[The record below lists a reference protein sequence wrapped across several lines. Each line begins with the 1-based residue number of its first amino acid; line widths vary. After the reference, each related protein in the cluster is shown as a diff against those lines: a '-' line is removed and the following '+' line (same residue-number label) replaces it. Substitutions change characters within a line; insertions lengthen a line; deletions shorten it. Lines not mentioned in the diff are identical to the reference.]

1 MIYSDIIINEDY
13 PGINPVSFGYQDCT
27 ASHSYGPAVRTHWLL
42 HYVVSGTG
50 IFRREGQEYPLTAGD
65 IFVIPPFLETYY
77 EADAAQPWRYIWVG
91 FHSSIPLPGAF
102 DQPVIR
108 CLGIGKVF
116 EDMRRCD
123 QMQAGK
129 SAFLASR
136 IWELL
141 ALILEEGKAENDYIE
156 KALHCMRS
164 EYMTNL
170 TVSGLAERLN
180 LDRCYFSTLFTR
192 QVGTSPSQYLMHLRL
207 EKAAELMRFHSQSPS
222 IAAASVGYTDIYNFS
237 RMFKKKYGISPRQ
250 YIRSSGN
257 SPKNA

>member
-1 MIYSDIIINEDY
+1 MICSEIIINEDY
-13 PGINPVSFGYQDCT
+13 PGINPVSFGYQNCT

-42 HYVVSGTG
+42 HYVVSGCG
-50 IFRREGQEYPLTAGD
+50 IFRREGQEHRLSAGD

-77 EADAAQPWRYIWVG
+77 EADATQPWRYIWVG
-91 FHSSIPLPGAF
+91 FHSTVPLPGTF
-102 DQPVIR
+102 EQPIIR
-108 CLGIGKVF
+108 CPGAGKIF
-116 EDMRRCD
+116 EDMRRCE

-141 ALILEEGKAENDYIE
+141 SLILEEGKAENDYIE
-156 KALHCMRS
+156 KAIHCMRA
-164 EYMTNL
+164 EYMTDL
-170 TVSGLAERLN
+170 TVAGLAERLN

-222 IAAASVGYTDIYNFS
+222 VAAASVGYTDIYNFS
-237 RMFKKKYGISPRQ
+237 KMFKKKYGISPRQ
-250 YIRSSGN
+250 YIRSTGN
-257 SPKNA
+257 SPKT